1 MLRIFIFF
9 NVYVRLIV
17 MTGRTH
23 DLIAFTALSA
33 VIMYQPLHI
42 ISLGTVFFAFN
53 ANLVGGL
60 MPDIDQPTAKL
71 WHDIPAGSVFGRI
84 FAPLLGGHRSIS
96 HSFFGIVLFGFLTHW
111 ILGLMN
117 SIILV
122 DMNAVWI
129 AFMIGYISH
138 LIADTITHEG
148 VPWLFP
154 LPAKI
159 GIPPVKALRPHT
171 GGIVEKFIIFP
182 GFVAINAFI
191 YFSNYSKALQ
201 FFHHY
206 IK

>member
-1 MLRIFIFF
+1 
-9 NVYVRLIV
+9 

-33 VIMYQPLHI
+33 IVLYQPLHT
-42 ISLGTVFFAFN
+42 ISLGTALIAFN

-60 MPDIDQPTAKL
+60 TPDIDQPTAKL
-71 WHDIPAGSVFGRI
+71 WKDLPAGSVFGRI
-84 FAPLLGGHRSIS
+84 FSPLLGGHRTIS
-96 HSFFGIVLFGFLTHW
+96 HSFFGIALFGFLSHW
-111 ILGLMN
+111 ILQLASKTVLINMD
-117 SIILV
+117 I
-122 DMNAVWI
+122 VWW

-154 LPAKI
+154 LPVKF
-159 GIPPVKALRPHT
+159 GIPPIQALRPHT
-171 GGIVEKFIIFP
+171 GGFVETCIIFP
-182 GFVAINAFI
+182 GFIIINGFL
-191 YFSNYSKALQ
+191 YYTNYGKVLQ